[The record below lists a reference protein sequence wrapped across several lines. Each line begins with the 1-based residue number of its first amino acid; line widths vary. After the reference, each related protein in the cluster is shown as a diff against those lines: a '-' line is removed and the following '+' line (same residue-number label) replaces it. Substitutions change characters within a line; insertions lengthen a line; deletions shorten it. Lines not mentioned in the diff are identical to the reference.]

1 MRKTGLILIL
11 AGFLSAG
18 AAAPPPVTTIAQVL
32 TALDRGD
39 AQAAQRLSDAALQ
52 QEAQD
57 ARSRASLLLYRGLAS
72 ELLGAHE
79 AALGDLTRAI
89 ESRALPSEELGQ
101 AYLQRGFLREG
112 QGLSDEAISDYGAV
126 IAQKGYS
133 TATAFN
139 NRGNIYFRRGRLM
152 DAQQDY
158 LAALAAEGGQSQY
171 SYYGLGRIAESEGD
185 KRAARDFYAKAVALD
200 AGYAAAS
207 GRLAALGGP
216 PTAAA
221 DPAERILLRPPV
233 TGDVSETGPGG
244 AIVLRPPPPKKDNP
258 SEAPAAPPQSAFMP
272 VNASI
277 LRPALDQSDVRAGV
291 RLGGEVQLGA
301 WRSTAEAWAAWDQ
314 AKVRAQGALDG
325 LTPQIRVVDVPGKG
339 RYFRLRV
346 RSGPGQSGAQMC
358 ARLTAKALD
367 CFAVRD

>member
-11 AGFLSAG
+11 AGILLAG

-32 TALDRGD
+32 AALDRGD
-39 AQAAQRLSDAALQ
+39 AQAARSLSDTALR
-52 QEAQD
+52 QEGQD
-57 ARSRASLLLYRGLAS
+57 ARVRASLLLYRGLAS

-89 ESRALPSEELGQ
+89 RSQALSSEELGQ

-112 QGLSDEAISDYGAV
+112 QGLLDEAVGDYGVV

-139 NRGNIYFRRGRLM
+139 NRGNIYFRRSRLM

-200 AGYAAAS
+200 AGYVAAS
-207 GRLAALGGP
+207 ERLAALGGP
-216 PTAAA
+216 PTAVA
-221 DPAERILLRPPV
+221 DPVDRIVLRPPV
-233 TGDVSETGPGG
+233 AASQTVPGG
-244 AIVLRPPPPKKDNP
+244 SIVLRPPPPKEDKP
-258 SEAPAAPPQSAFMP
+258 AQAPAMPPQSSFMP
-272 VNASI
+272 VYASM
-277 LRPALDQSDVRAGV
+277 LRPALDQSDVRAAT

-301 WRSTAEAWAAWDQ
+301 WRSAAEARAAWDQ
-314 AKVRAQGALDG
+314 SKVRAQGALDG
-325 LTPQIRVVDVPGKG
+325 LTPQILAAEVPGKG

-346 RSGPGQSGAQMC
+346 RPSSGQSGALLC
-358 ARLTAKALD
+358 AQLTAKALD

>member
-1 MRKTGLILIL
+1 MRKTELILIL
-11 AGFLSAG
+11 AGILLAG

-32 TALDRGD
+32 AALDRGD
-39 AQAAQRLSDAALQ
+39 AQAAQSLSDTALQ
-52 QEAQD
+52 QGELD
-57 ARSRASLLLYRGLAS
+57 ARIRASLLLYRGLAS

-112 QGLSDEAISDYGAV
+112 QGLLDEAISDYDVV

-139 NRGNIYFRRGRLM
+139 NRGNIYFRRNRVM
-152 DAQQDY
+152 DAQRDY

-171 SYYGLGRIAESEGD
+171 SYYGLGRVAESEGD
-185 KRAARDFYAKAVALD
+185 KRAARDFYAKALALD
-200 AGYAAAS
+200 AGYATAS
-207 GRLAALGGP
+207 ERLAAVGGP
-216 PTAAA
+216 PAAA
-221 DPAERILLRPPV
+221 DPAERIVLRPPV
-233 TGDVSETGPGG
+233 AGDASKTGLGD
-244 AIVLRPPPPKKDNP
+244 AIALRPPSPKKDKP
-258 SEAPAAPPQSAFMP
+258 SEAPAVPPQSPFMP
-272 VNASI
+272 VNASM
-277 LRPALDQSDVRAGV
+277 LRPALDQSDVRAAA
-291 RLGGEVQLGA
+291 GGEVQLGA
-301 WRSTAEAWAAWDQ
+301 WRSTEEARAAWDQ

-325 LTPQIRVVDVPGKG
+325 LTPQILAAELPGKG

-346 RSGPGQSGAQMC
+346 RSGPGQSGARIC

-367 CFAVRD
+367 CFVVRG